1 MPLHVGSG
9 CLPATIT
16 NLRINCIAQSAT
28 PPEMSLWEKIKEFF
42 CSTHQTEAQE
52 CIWTICHPSVGT
64 TREDVVSRFEQLR
77 MLVYA
82 GYEESI
88 HSGRHGES
96 HFCIL
101 DADNQEILSVT
112 LDDAG
117 NYTVNCQGHNETY
130 RFTMDI
136 EQGEECTE
144 HAEGASG
151 TLQVS
156 PLPDPAAPQTPAAYD
171 AVWSEWKRAAP
182 AEELR
187 GRAATVQRICTC
199 LNNGSRELNVG
210 ESGLTALP
218 DCLPAHITTLVI
230 PHNNYLTSLPT
241 LPSGLEV
248 LTVEDNQLTS
258 LPPLPSGL
266 EVLTVEDN
274 QLTSLPPLPSG
285 LEVLTV
291 EDNQLT
297 SLPPL
302 PSGLEVLTVEDN
314 QLTSLPPLP
323 SGLEVLTVEDNQL
336 TSLPPLP
343 SGLEVLTVEDNQLTS
358 LPPLPSGLE
367 VLTVEDNQ
375 LTSLPPLPSGLE
387 VLTVEDN
394 QLTSLPPL
402 PAGLVVLT
410 VSGNQLTSL
419 PPLPAGLQTL
429 SVAGNQ
435 LTSLPP
441 LPAGLQMLLVARNQL
456 TSLPPLPAG
465 LQMLLV
471 ARNQL
476 TSLPPLPPAG
486 LQTLS
491 VAGNQLTSL
500 PPLPAGL
507 QMLSVA
513 GNQLTRL
520 PPLPAGLRRLL
531 VAGNQLTSL
540 PPLPAGLQMLLVARN
555 QLTSLPPL
563 PAGLQMLSVSD
574 NQLTSLP
581 LLPAGLELLT
591 LERNPQLVRLPPLP
605 EGLQTLSVDANPQLT
620 RLPALPSG
628 LQRLYARNNQLTRL
642 PESITGLSSE
652 ASVNLEGNPLSER
665 TLQALR
671 EITSAPGYSGPRIL
685 FDMAGASAP
694 REARALHLAAAG
706 WLVPAREGEPAP
718 ADRWHMFGQEDNAA
732 AFSLFLDRLS
742 ETENFMKDAGFKAQI
757 SSWLVQLA
765 EDEAL
770 RAKTFAMAT
779 EATASCQDRVTL
791 ALHQMKNVQL
801 VHDAEKG
808 QYDNNLAALVA
819 TGREMFR
826 LEKLE
831 QIAREKAGTLALADD
846 VEVYLAY
853 QNKLKKALGLTS
865 VTAEMRFFGVS
876 GVTVSD
882 LQAAELQ
889 VKAAEKS
896 ELREWILQWGPLH
909 SVLERKAPERV
920 NALREKQI
928 SDYEETYR
936 MLSDTELRPFG
947 LVGNT
952 DAERTIGARAM
963 ESAKKT
969 FLDGLRPLVE
979 EMLGSYLAP

>member
-1 MPLHVGSG
+1 MPLHVGRG

-77 MLVYA
+77 MLTYA

-117 NYTVNCQGHNETY
+117 NHTVNCQGHNETY

-156 PLPDPAAPQTPAAYD
+156 PLPAPAAPQTPAEYD
-171 AVWSEWKRAAP
+171 AVWSEWKGAAP

-218 DCLPAHITTLVI
+218 DRLPAHITTLVI

-258 LPPLPSGL
+258 LPPLP
-266 EVLTVEDN
+266 
-274 QLTSLPPLPSG
+274 
-285 LEVLTV
+285 
-291 EDNQLT
+291 
-297 SLPPL
+297 
-302 PSGLEVLTVEDN
+302 
-314 QLTSLPPLP
+314 
-323 SGLEVLTVEDNQL
+323 
-336 TSLPPLP
+336 
-343 SGLEVLTVEDNQLTS
+343 
-358 LPPLPSGLE
+358 
-367 VLTVEDNQ
+367 
-375 LTSLPPLPSGLE
+375 
-387 VLTVEDN
+387 
-394 QLTSLPPL
+394 
-402 PAGLVVLT
+402 
-410 VSGNQLTSL
+410 
-419 PPLPAGLQTL
+419 
-429 SVAGNQ
+429 
-435 LTSLPP
+435 
-441 LPAGLQMLLVARNQL
+441 
-456 TSLPPLPAG
+456 
-465 LQMLLV
+465 
-471 ARNQL
+471 
-476 TSLPPLPPAG
+476 
-486 LQTLS
+486 
-491 VAGNQLTSL
+491 
-500 PPLPAGL
+500 AGL

-520 PPLPAGLRRLL
+520 P
-531 VAGNQLTSL
+531 
-540 PPLPAGLQMLLVARN
+540 
-555 QLTSLPPL
+555 
-563 PAGLQMLSVSD
+563 
-574 NQLTSLP
+574 
-581 LLPAGLELLT
+581 
-591 LERNPQLVRLPPLP
+591 
-605 EGLQTLSVDANPQLT
+605 
-620 RLPALPSG
+620 ALPSG
-628 LQRLYARNNQLTRL
+628 LQRLYAHNNQLTRL

-665 TLQALR
+665 TLQALQN
-671 EITSAPGYSGPRIL
+671 ITSAPGYSGPRIL

-979 EMLGSYLAP
+979 EMLGSYLNVQWRRN

>member
-1 MPLHVGSG
+1 MPLHVGRG

-156 PLPDPAAPQTPAAYD
+156 PLPAPAAPQTPAEYD
-171 AVWSEWKRAAP
+171 AVWSEWKGAAP

-218 DCLPAHITTLVI
+218 DRLPAHITTLVI

-241 LPSGLEV
+241 
-248 LTVEDNQLTS
+248 
-258 LPPLPSGL
+258 
-266 EVLTVEDN
+266 
-274 QLTSLPPLPSG
+274 
-285 LEVLTV
+285 
-291 EDNQLT
+291 
-297 SLPPL
+297 
-302 PSGLEVLTVEDN
+302 
-314 QLTSLPPLP
+314 
-323 SGLEVLTVEDNQL
+323 
-336 TSLPPLP
+336 
-343 SGLEVLTVEDNQLTS
+343 
-358 LPPLPSGLE
+358 LPSGLE

-435 LTSLPP
+435 LTS
-441 LPAGLQMLLVARNQL
+441 
-456 TSLPPLPAG
+456 
-465 LQMLLV
+465 
-471 ARNQL
+471 
-476 TSLPPLPPAG
+476 
-486 LQTLS
+486 
-491 VAGNQLTSL
+491 
-500 PPLPAGL
+500 
-507 QMLSVA
+507 
-513 GNQLTRL
+513 
-520 PPLPAGLRRLL
+520 
-531 VAGNQLTSL
+531 
-540 PPLPAGLQMLLVARN
+540 
-555 QLTSLPPL
+555 
-563 PAGLQMLSVSD
+563 
-574 NQLTSLP
+574 
-581 LLPAGLELLT
+581 
-591 LERNPQLVRLPPLP
+591 LPPLP

>member
-1 MPLHVGSG
+1 MPLHVGRG

-156 PLPDPAAPQTPAAYD
+156 PLPAPAAPQTPAEYD
-171 AVWSEWKRAAP
+171 AVWSEWKGAAP

-218 DCLPAHITTLVI
+218 DRLPAHITTLVI

-241 LPSGLEV
+241 
-248 LTVEDNQLTS
+248 
-258 LPPLPSGL
+258 
-266 EVLTVEDN
+266 
-274 QLTSLPPLPSG
+274 
-285 LEVLTV
+285 
-291 EDNQLT
+291 
-297 SLPPL
+297 
-302 PSGLEVLTVEDN
+302 
-314 QLTSLPPLP
+314 
-323 SGLEVLTVEDNQL
+323 
-336 TSLPPLP
+336 
-343 SGLEVLTVEDNQLTS
+343 
-358 LPPLPSGLE
+358 LPSGLE

-465 LQMLLV
+465 LQML
-471 ARNQL
+471 
-476 TSLPPLPPAG
+476 
-486 LQTLS
+486 
-491 VAGNQLTSL
+491 
-500 PPLPAGL
+500 
-507 QMLSVA
+507 SVA

-540 PPLPAGLQMLLVARN
+540 PPLPA
-555 QLTSLPPL
+555 
-563 PAGLQMLSVSD
+563 
-574 NQLTSLP
+574 
-581 LLPAGLELLT
+581 
-591 LERNPQLVRLPPLP
+591 
-605 EGLQTLSVDANPQLT
+605 GLQTLSVDANPQLT

>member
-42 CSTHQTEAQE
+42 CSTHQTEALE

-77 MLVYA
+77 MLAYA

-88 HSGRHGES
+88 HSGSHGES

-101 DADNQEILSVT
+101 DANSQEILSVT

-156 PLPDPAAPQTPAAYD
+156 PLPATAAPQTPAEYD
-171 AVWSEWKRAAP
+171 AVWSEWKGAAP
-182 AEELR
+182 TEELR

-258 LPPLPSGL
+258 LPPLPAGL
-266 EVLTVEDN
+266 QTLSVAGN
-274 QLTSLPPLPSG
+274 QLTSLPTLPSG
-285 LEVLTV
+285 LQML
-291 EDNQLT
+291 
-297 SLPPL
+297 
-302 PSGLEVLTVEDN
+302 
-314 QLTSLPPLP
+314 
-323 SGLEVLTVEDNQL
+323 
-336 TSLPPLP
+336 
-343 SGLEVLTVEDNQLTS
+343 
-358 LPPLPSGLE
+358 
-367 VLTVEDNQ
+367 
-375 LTSLPPLPSGLE
+375 
-387 VLTVEDN
+387 
-394 QLTSLPPL
+394 
-402 PAGLVVLT
+402 LVA
-410 VSGNQLTSL
+410 GNQLTSL

-441 LPAGLQMLLVARNQL
+441 LPAGLQV
-456 TSLPPLPAG
+456 
-465 LQMLLV
+465 
-471 ARNQL
+471 
-476 TSLPPLPPAG
+476 
-486 LQTLS
+486 
-491 VAGNQLTSL
+491 
-500 PPLPAGL
+500 
-507 QMLSVA
+507 
-513 GNQLTRL
+513 
-520 PPLPAGLRRLL
+520 
-531 VAGNQLTSL
+531 
-540 PPLPAGLQMLLVARN
+540 
-555 QLTSLPPL
+555 
-563 PAGLQMLSVSD
+563 LSVSD

-581 LLPAGLELLT
+581 LLPAGLEVLT
-591 LERNPQLVRLPPLP
+591 VEDNQLTSLPPLP
-605 EGLQTLSVDANPQLT
+605 EGLQTLSVDDNPQLT

-628 LQRLYARNNQLTRL
+628 IQLLFARNNQLTRL
-642 PESITGLSSE
+642 PESITGL
-652 ASVNLEGNPLSER
+652 ASNATVNVEGNPLSER
-665 TLQALR
+665 TLQALLD
-671 EITSAPGYSGPRIL
+671 ITSAPGYSGPTIH
-685 FDMAGASAP
+685 FNMAGPSAP
-694 REARALHLAAAG
+694 REARALHLAAAD
-706 WLVPAREGEPAP
+706 WLMPAREREPAP

-742 ETENFMKDAGFKAQI
+742 ETENFIRDAGFKEQI

-765 EDEAL
+765 EDDAL

-808 QYDNNLAALVA
+808 EYDNNLVVLVA

-831 QIAREKAGTLALADD
+831 QIAREKAGTLALVDEI
-846 VEVYLAY
+846 EVWLAY
-853 QNKLKKALGLTS
+853 QNKLKKSLGLTS

-896 ELREWILQWGPLH
+896 EFREWILQWGPLH

-936 MLSDTELRPFG
+936 MLSDTELRPSG

-979 EMLGSYLAP
+979 EMLGSYLKVRQRLN

>member
-1 MPLHVGSG
+1 MPLHVGRG

-156 PLPDPAAPQTPAAYD
+156 PLPAPAAPQTPAEYD
-171 AVWSEWKRAAP
+171 AVWSEWKGAAP

-218 DCLPAHITTLVI
+218 DRLPAHITTLVI
-230 PHNNYLTSLPT
+230 PHNNY
-241 LPSGLEV
+241 
-248 LTVEDNQLTS
+248 
-258 LPPLPSGL
+258 
-266 EVLTVEDN
+266 
-274 QLTSLPPLPSG
+274 
-285 LEVLTV
+285 
-291 EDNQLT
+291 
-297 SLPPL
+297 
-302 PSGLEVLTVEDN
+302 
-314 QLTSLPPLP
+314 
-323 SGLEVLTVEDNQL
+323 
-336 TSLPPLP
+336 
-343 SGLEVLTVEDNQLTS
+343 
-358 LPPLPSGLE
+358 
-367 VLTVEDNQ
+367 
-375 LTSLPPLPSGLE
+375 
-387 VLTVEDN
+387 
-394 QLTSLPPL
+394 
-402 PAGLVVLT
+402 
-410 VSGNQLTSL
+410 
-419 PPLPAGLQTL
+419 
-429 SVAGNQ
+429 
-435 LTSLPP
+435 
-441 LPAGLQMLLVARNQL
+441 
-456 TSLPPLPAG
+456 
-465 LQMLLV
+465 
-471 ARNQL
+471 
-476 TSLPPLPPAG
+476 
-486 LQTLS
+486 
-491 VAGNQLTSL
+491 
-500 PPLPAGL
+500 
-507 QMLSVA
+507 
-513 GNQLTRL
+513 
-520 PPLPAGLRRLL
+520 
-531 VAGNQLTSL
+531 
-540 PPLPAGLQMLLVARN
+540 
-555 QLTSLPPL
+555 
-563 PAGLQMLSVSD
+563 
-574 NQLTSLP
+574 LTSLP

>member
-274 QLTSLPPLPSG
+274 QLTSLPPLP
-285 LEVLTV
+285 
-291 EDNQLT
+291 
-297 SLPPL
+297 
-302 PSGLEVLTVEDN
+302 
-314 QLTSLPPLP
+314 
-323 SGLEVLTVEDNQL
+323 
-336 TSLPPLP
+336 
-343 SGLEVLTVEDNQLTS
+343 
-358 LPPLPSGLE
+358 
-367 VLTVEDNQ
+367 
-375 LTSLPPLPSGLE
+375 
-387 VLTVEDN
+387 
-394 QLTSLPPL
+394 
-402 PAGLVVLT
+402 AGLVVLT

-456 TSLPPLPAG
+456 TS
-465 LQMLLV
+465 
-471 ARNQL
+471 
-476 TSLPPLPPAG
+476 
-486 LQTLS
+486 
-491 VAGNQLTSL
+491 
-500 PPLPAGL
+500 
-507 QMLSVA
+507 
-513 GNQLTRL
+513 
-520 PPLPAGLRRLL
+520 
-531 VAGNQLTSL
+531 
-540 PPLPAGLQMLLVARN
+540 
-555 QLTSLPPL
+555 
-563 PAGLQMLSVSD
+563 
-574 NQLTSLP
+574 
-581 LLPAGLELLT
+581 
-591 LERNPQLVRLPPLP
+591 LPPLP

>member
-77 MLVYA
+77 TLAYA

-101 DADNQEILSVT
+101 DANSQEILSVT

-156 PLPDPAAPQTPAAYD
+156 PLPATAAPQTPAEYD
-171 AVWSEWKRAAP
+171 AVWSEWKGAAP

-248 LTVEDNQLTS
+248 LTVEDNQLI
-258 LPPLPSGL
+258 
-266 EVLTVEDN
+266 
-274 QLTSLPPLPSG
+274 
-285 LEVLTV
+285 
-291 EDNQLT
+291 
-297 SLPPL
+297 
-302 PSGLEVLTVEDN
+302 
-314 QLTSLPPLP
+314 
-323 SGLEVLTVEDNQL
+323 
-336 TSLPPLP
+336 
-343 SGLEVLTVEDNQLTS
+343 
-358 LPPLPSGLE
+358 
-367 VLTVEDNQ
+367 
-375 LTSLPPLPSGLE
+375 
-387 VLTVEDN
+387 
-394 QLTSLPPL
+394 SLPPL
-402 PAGLVVLT
+402 PAGLELLT
-410 VSGNQLTSL
+410 VSG
-419 PPLPAGLQTL
+419 
-429 SVAGNQ
+429 
-435 LTSLPP
+435 
-441 LPAGLQMLLVARNQL
+441 
-456 TSLPPLPAG
+456 
-465 LQMLLV
+465 
-471 ARNQL
+471 
-476 TSLPPLPPAG
+476 
-486 LQTLS
+486 
-491 VAGNQLTSL
+491 
-500 PPLPAGL
+500 
-507 QMLSVA
+507 
-513 GNQLTRL
+513 
-520 PPLPAGLRRLL
+520 
-531 VAGNQLTSL
+531 
-540 PPLPAGLQMLLVARN
+540 
-555 QLTSLPPL
+555 
-563 PAGLQMLSVSD
+563 
-574 NQLTSLP
+574 
-581 LLPAGLELLT
+581 
-591 LERNPQLVRLPPLP
+591 
-605 EGLQTLSVDANPQLT
+605 
-620 RLPALPSG
+620 
-628 LQRLYARNNQLTRL
+628 NQLTRL
-642 PESITGLSSE
+642 PESITGL
-652 ASVNLEGNPLSER
+652 ASNATVNVEGNPLSER
-665 TLQALR
+665 TLQALLD
-671 EITSAPGYSGPRIL
+671 ITSAPGYSGPTIH
-685 FDMAGASAP
+685 FNMAGPSAP
-694 REARALHLAAAG
+694 REARALHLAAAD
-706 WLVPAREGEPAP
+706 WLMPAREREPAP

-742 ETENFMKDAGFKAQI
+742 ETENFIRDAGFKEQI

-765 EDEAL
+765 EDDAL

-808 QYDNNLAALVA
+808 EYDNNLVVLVA

-831 QIAREKAGTLALADD
+831 QIAREKAGTLALVDEI
-846 VEVYLAY
+846 EVWLAY
-853 QNKLKKALGLTS
+853 QNKLKKSLGLTS

-896 ELREWILQWGPLH
+896 EFREWILQWGPLH

-936 MLSDTELRPFG
+936 MLSDTELRPSG

-969 FLDGLRPLVE
+969 FLDGLRSLVE
-979 EMLGSYLAP
+979 EMLGSYLKVRQRLN

>member
-1 MPLHVGSG
+1 MPLHVGRG

-218 DCLPAHITTLVI
+218 DCLPTHITTLVI

-258 LPPLPSGL
+258 
-266 EVLTVEDN
+266 
-274 QLTSLPPLPSG
+274 
-285 LEVLTV
+285 
-291 EDNQLT
+291 
-297 SLPPL
+297 
-302 PSGLEVLTVEDN
+302 
-314 QLTSLPPLP
+314 
-323 SGLEVLTVEDNQL
+323 
-336 TSLPPLP
+336 
-343 SGLEVLTVEDNQLTS
+343 
-358 LPPLPSGLE
+358 
-367 VLTVEDNQ
+367 
-375 LTSLPPLPSGLE
+375 
-387 VLTVEDN
+387 
-394 QLTSLPPL
+394 
-402 PAGLVVLT
+402 
-410 VSGNQLTSL
+410 
-419 PPLPAGLQTL
+419 
-429 SVAGNQ
+429 
-435 LTSLPP
+435 
-441 LPAGLQMLLVARNQL
+441 
-456 TSLPPLPAG
+456 
-465 LQMLLV
+465 
-471 ARNQL
+471 
-476 TSLPPLPPAG
+476 
-486 LQTLS
+486 
-491 VAGNQLTSL
+491 
-500 PPLPAGL
+500 
-507 QMLSVA
+507 
-513 GNQLTRL
+513 
-520 PPLPAGLRRLL
+520 
-531 VAGNQLTSL
+531 
-540 PPLPAGLQMLLVARN
+540 
-555 QLTSLPPL
+555 
-563 PAGLQMLSVSD
+563 
-574 NQLTSLP
+574 
-581 LLPAGLELLT
+581 
-591 LERNPQLVRLPPLP
+591 LPPLP